1 MKVYLLIESYGDL
14 GDYHEYVH
22 SIYLNLDKAESVK
35 AELDY
40 VANKISKCAECVCSG
55 YCIPNC
61 DCEDNADDCDE
72 LCIQY
77 AKDNCD
83 NADPYINKWTQDDEE
98 DQKLECRNKL
108 GRYSGDNSYRIEEKE
123 VVE

>member
-22 SIYLNLDKAESVK
+22 SIYSNLDKAESVK
-35 AELDY
+35 AELEY
-40 VANKISKCAECVCSG
+40 ESSKISKCAECVCSG
-55 YCIPNC
+55 FCIPNC
-61 DCEDNADDCDE
+61 DCEDNTDDCDE

-77 AKDNCD
+77 AKYNCD
-83 NADPYINKWTQDDEE
+83 NADPYIEKWTQDGEE
-98 DQKLECRNKL
+98 YKRLDCRNKL

-123 VVE
+123 IVE

>member
-35 AELDY
+35 AELEI

-55 YCIPNC
+55 FCIPNC
-61 DCEDNADDCDE
+61 DCEEIDDCEE
-72 LCIQY
+72 LRIQY

-83 NADPYINKWTQDDEE
+83 NADPYINKWTQDGEE
-98 DQKLECRNKL
+98 YERLECRNKL
-108 GRYSGDNSYRIEEKE
+108 DIYSVESSYRIEEKE
-123 VVE
+123 VIK

>member
-1 MKVYLLIESYGDL
+1 MKIYLLIESYGDL

-22 SIYLNLDKAESVK
+22 SIYLDKNKAESVK
-35 AELDY
+35 AELEI
-40 VANKISKCAECVCSG
+40 VANKILKCAECVCSG
-55 YCIPNC
+55 FCIPNC

-77 AKDNCD
+77 AKYNCD
-83 NADPYINKWTQDDEE
+83 NADPYIEKWTQDGEE
-98 DQKLECRNKL
+98 YKRLDCRNKL

-123 VVE
+123 VIK